1 MLTVRA
7 CATPKP
13 ETNGFQLPK
22 RLARARR
29 VAESK
34 RMDTL
39 RNLHDAL
46 KKTAKDEHAFVKDLF
61 VKRSDAF
68 AEADV
73 DAEDDEEPE
82 EKSE

>member
-1 MLTVRA
+1 MLTIRA

-13 ETNGFQLPK
+13 EFQLPK

-39 RNLHDAL
+39 RNLHEAL
-46 KKTAKDEHAFVKDLF
+46 KKTAKDEHEFVKDLF
-61 VKRSDAF
+61 IKRSDAF
-68 AEADV
+68 EEAT
-73 DAEDDEEPE
+73 ADDEEI

>member
-1 MLTVRA
+1 MLTIRA

-39 RNLHDAL
+39 RNLHEAL
-46 KKTAKDEHAFVKDLF
+46 KKTAKDEHEFVKDLF

-68 AEADV
+68 AEAT
-73 DAEDDEEPE
+73 ADDEDI

>member
-1 MLTVRA
+1 MLTVRC
-7 CATPKP
+7 CAQPPKH
-13 ETNGFQLPK
+13 ESAFKLPK

-39 RNLHDAL
+39 RNLHEAL
-46 KKTAKDEHAFVKDLF
+46 KKTAKDEHEFVKDLF

-68 AEADV
+68 AEAT
-73 DAEDDEEPE
+73 ADDEDI

>member
-1 MLTVRA
+1 MLTIRA

-39 RNLHDAL
+39 RNLHEAL
-46 KKTAKDEHAFVKDLF
+46 KKTAKDEHEFVKDLF

-68 AEADV
+68 DEAAAAE
-73 DAEDDEEPE
+73 EEE
-82 EKSE
+82 IEKSE